1 MDNTTIFVSFIRLLP
16 HHLSDVLDD
25 QILQQ
30 IHRLCVG
37 ILVITKAIHHTAHWG
52 KDFFFSID
60 NIIMTNCMVS
70 LYEGT
75 GFSNESLK

>member
-1 MDNTTIFVSFIRLLP
+1 MHIWTIPPILFIRLLP

-52 KDFFFSID
+52 KKRKKFQQ
-60 NIIMTNCMVS
+60 TT
-70 LYEGT
+70 L
-75 GFSNESLK
+75 L